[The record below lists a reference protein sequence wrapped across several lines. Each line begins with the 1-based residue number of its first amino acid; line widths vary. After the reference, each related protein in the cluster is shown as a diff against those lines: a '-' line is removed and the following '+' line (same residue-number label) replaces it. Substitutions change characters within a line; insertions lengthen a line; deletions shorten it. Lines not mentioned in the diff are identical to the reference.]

1 MGLFDSIFGGGDG
14 GSAPNIY
21 GPVKEEITPY
31 YQPYVQAGTDSLGS
45 LQEQIAR
52 MYEDPNALYQQ
63 LGAGYRESPG
73 YQHNV
78 QSATQAANRAAAAGG
93 QLGSPAEQQALA
105 QQISGMADQDFGNYM
120 NQVSGMYGQGV
131 QGLQGLT
138 GLGYQA
144 GTGLADQLANA
155 QYQQAGLNMQQKQM
169 EQAGMSGLFGMA
181 GMLGGAALGGP
192 LGAGI
197 GSGIGNF
204 FGGQSS
210 NNAGTSLNPSNYSNY
225 SSFFKG

>member
-1 MGLFDSIFGGGDG
+1 MGLLSSIFGGGSSSDV
-14 GSAPNIY
+14 ADVY
-21 GPVKEEITPY
+21 GPVKAEVTPY
-31 YQPYVQAGTDSLGS
+31 YQPYVQAGTDSLGG

-52 MYEDPNALYQQ
+52 MYQDPTALYQE

-73 YQHNV
+73 FQHSV
-78 QSATQAANRAAAAGG
+78 QSATEAANRAAAAGG

-120 NQVSGMYGQGV
+120 NQISGMYGQGV

-155 QYQQAGLNMQQKQM
+155 RYQQAGLEAQQRQVD
-169 EQAGMSGLFGMA
+169 QAGMSGLFGLA

-192 LGAGI
+192 LGGAI
-197 GSGIGNF
+197 GSGIGNL
-204 FGGQSS
+204 FGGSAPS
-210 NNAGTSLNPSNYSNY
+210 NAGTALSNPSKYSNY
-225 SSFFKG
+225 FSGGF

>member
-1 MGLFDSIFGGGDG
+1 MGLLSSIFGGGSSSDV
-14 GSAPNIY
+14 ADVY
-21 GPVKEEITPY
+21 GPVKAEVTPY
-31 YQPYVQAGTDSLGS
+31 YQPYVQAGTDSLGG

-52 MYEDPNALYQQ
+52 MYQDPTALYQE

-73 YQHNV
+73 FQHSV
-78 QSATQAANRAAAAGG
+78 QSATEAANRAAAAGG

-120 NQVSGMYGQGV
+120 NQISGMYGQGV

-155 QYQQAGLNMQQKQM
+155 RYQQAGLEAQQQQMQ
-169 EQAGMSGLFGMA
+169 QAGMSGLLGALGMGA
-181 GMLGGAALGGP
+181 GFALGGP
-192 LGAGI
+192 MGGMFGGQVGNSA
-197 GSGIGNF
+197 GNF
-204 FGGQSS
+204 FG
-210 NNAGTSLNPSNYSNY
+210 A
-225 SSFFKG
+225 